1 MSKRGFISEDHKNDT
16 SLKRTRHTKRL
27 TFSPIEFNAT
37 KRAMDF
43 EDSDTDDYSIDSTHN
58 ETIQNIIQSEKS
70 PIGILRCRCNAKT
83 DVGPCNKLLH
93 TAETA
98 KRHIHDSH
106 LLSKF
111 K

>member
-1 MSKRGFISEDHKNDT
+1 MSKRGFRSEDHENYT
-16 SLKRTRHTKRL
+16 SQKRTRHTKRL
-27 TFSPIEFNAT
+27 TFSPTEFNAT

-58 ETIQNIIQSEKS
+58 ETIRNMIQSEKS
-70 PIGILRCRCNAKT
+70 PTGILRYRCNAKT
-83 DVGPCNKLLH
+83 DVGPCNKLSH